1 MLETFRN
8 AWKIEDLRKKILFTV
23 LIIAIYRIGCA
34 IPVPFVDAS
43 YLSDIIGQGGS
54 MLGYLDMITG
64 GSFANATI
72 FALSI
77 TPYINASIIINLL
90 TIAIPAL
97 ERLSKEGE
105 PGKKKLAKITRYAAV
120 GLAVFLAIAYYFML
134 RRSGG
139 LKYSNMS
146 TMSGWLSAAVIV
158 SCFVA
163 GACLIIWL
171 SEQIDKKGIGNGMS
185 LLIFVG
191 IVSRLPQAFATGF
204 AYLQLAMTGGKN
216 IKYFFFIPIIL
227 VLAVLVVSFAIVLTE
242 GERRLPVQYAKK
254 VVGRKMYG
262 GQNSYFPIKVNLTGV
277 MPIIFAS
284 SIISIPGVLKALFVT
299 NKESWLYG
307 LLSFFDYNSLA
318 YAILYFMLIIGF
330 NYFYVAVQ
338 YNPVEIANNLRR
350 NNGAIP
356 GIRQGKPTY
365 EYIAKAISKVTII
378 GAFFLAVVAILP
390 IGLTAVTGVN
400 IALGGTSVLIVVGV
414 ALETVKTLEAHMT
427 MRHHKGFLDM

>member
-171 SEQIDKKGIGNGMS
+171 SEQIDKKGIGNVVYHGD
-185 LLIFVG
+185 
-191 IVSRLPQAFATGF
+191 
-204 AYLQLAMTGGKN
+204 QLAADRRDRHGQQCSSNRHGLK
-216 IKYFFFIPIIL
+216 KLCL
-227 VLAVLVVSFAIVLTE
+227 VIFHATMPS
-242 GERRLPVQYAKK
+242 
-254 VVGRKMYG
+254 
-262 GQNSYFPIKVNLTGV
+262 FPIKYRKYTT
-277 MPIIFAS
+277 A
-284 SIISIPGVLKALFVT
+284 PGK
-299 NKESWLYG
+299 
-307 LLSFFDYNSLA
+307 
-318 YAILYFMLIIGF
+318 
-330 NYFYVAVQ
+330 VQ
-338 YNPVEIANNLRR
+338 
-350 NNGAIP
+350 
-356 GIRQGKPTY
+356 
-365 EYIAKAISKVTII
+365 
-378 GAFFLAVVAILP
+378 
-390 IGLTAVTGVN
+390 
-400 IALGGTSVLIVVGV
+400 
-414 ALETVKTLEAHMT
+414 
-427 MRHHKGFLDM
+427 

>member
-43 YLSDIIGQGGS
+43 YLSGLVSQSGNL
-54 MLGYLDMITG
+54 LGYFDMITG
-64 GSFANATI
+64 GSFAKATI

-105 PGKKKLAKITRYAAV
+105 PGKKKLQMITRYTAI
-120 GLAVFLAIAYYFML
+120 GLALGLSVAYFFLLKRSKGLMFTDFGTKSAWLAAI
-134 RRSGG
+134 
-139 LKYSNMS
+139 
-146 TMSGWLSAAVIV
+146 VIIA
-158 SCFVA
+158 SFTA
-163 GACLIIWL
+163 GACLIVWL
-171 SEQIDKKGIGNGMS
+171 GEQVDKKGIGNGISMI
-185 LLIFVG
+185 IFAG
-191 IVSRLPQAFATGF
+191 IVSRFPTILGT
-204 AYLQLAMTGGKN
+204 AYGYIKLALQGGSNVK
-216 IKYFFFIPIIL
+216 FFFYIPLIL
-227 VLAVLVVSFAIVLTE
+227 VLAIVVTGFVVLMTE
-242 GERRLPVQYAKK
+242 GERRIPVQYAKK

-262 GQNSYFPIKVNLTGV
+262 GQSSYFPIKVNMTGV

-284 SIISIPGVLKALFVT
+284 AIVSIPGTIKALFMTDTTTFWYKMMSV
-299 NKESWLYG
+299 
-307 LLSFFDYNSLA
+307 FDYSSLA
-318 YAILYFMLIIGF
+318 YAVLYFLLIIGF

-338 YNPVEIANNLRR
+338 YNPIEIANNLKS

-365 EYIAKAISKVTII
+365 DYIARAISKVTII
-378 GAFFLAVVAILP
+378 GAFFLAFVAILP
-390 IGLTAVTGVN
+390 IGLTKITQVN
-400 IALGGTSVLIVVGV
+400 IALGGTSLLIVVGV

>member
-191 IVSRLPQAFATGF
+191 IISRLPQAFATGF

-338 YNPVEIANNLRR
+338 YNPVEIANNLKR